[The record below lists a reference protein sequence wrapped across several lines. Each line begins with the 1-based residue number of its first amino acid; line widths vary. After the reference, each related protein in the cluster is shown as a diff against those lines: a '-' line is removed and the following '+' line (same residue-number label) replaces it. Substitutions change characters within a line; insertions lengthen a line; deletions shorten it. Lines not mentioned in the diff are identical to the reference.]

1 MKRFR
6 NVLAERLS
14 AYVELR
20 RGPGLKFAVQADI
33 LHKFDRY
40 LLEREYDGLLTQEIA
55 IDFATHKPSIGK
67 TECARRYQVVRNFS
81 EYLATFEPRTPP
93 MDPKALRRSKTRPPA
108 HIFTDGELKRV
119 LHEARH
125 ISAKNPLRG
134 VTLHTMVGLAVSTGL
149 RISEVV
155 RLDKADADHLETG
168 RGNGARTRNARLAAV
183 RSFFRHVACS
193 DPASMGVARR
203 VLAIEGKRT
212 IKRAPHYLRHDE
224 LDAVVAAPDRSTPL
238 GRRDHALLLFLGRT
252 GARASEAVGVN
263 ASDLRLERP
272 WQVLLRGKGSKER
285 VIPLREDTAAVLRAL
300 CDERGIKTDD
310 DAPVF
315 VNARGQRLTRHG
327 AYRIVQR
334 AAEVASRACPALA
347 NRSVSPHTLRHTV
360 AMRLLQSGVD
370 LSVVR
375 SWLGHVSLDTTHQ
388 YVEADV
394 EMKRRALEK
403 CEDPEAQLSCYRP
416 TDAVLAL
423 LESL

>member
-1 MKRFR
+1 MMKKQNGPALADLLESFFR
-6 NVLAERLS
+6 KRLIVQRRASHATVASYRDALRLLLTFTSEKAGKTPSNLAVGDLDRDMVLAFL
-14 AYVELR
+14 
-20 RGPGLKFAVQADI
+20 
-33 LHKFDRY
+33 
-40 LLEREYDGLLTQEIA
+40 
-55 IDFATHKPSIGK
+55 
-67 TECARRYQVVRNFS
+67 
-81 EYLATFEPRTPP
+81 
-93 MDPKALRRSKTRPPA
+93 
-108 HIFTDGELKRV
+108 
-119 LHEARH
+119 
-125 ISAKNPLRG
+125 
-134 VTLHTMVGLAVSTGL
+134 
-149 RISEVV
+149 
-155 RLDKADADHLETG
+155 DHLEAV

-212 IKRAPHYLRHDE
+212 VKRVLGYLRQDE
-224 LDAVVAAPDRSTPL
+224 FDAVIAAPDRSTPL

-252 GARASEAVGVN
+252 GARASEAVGAN

-272 WQVLLRGKGSKER
+272 WQVLLRGKGLKER
-285 VIPLREDTAAVLRAL
+285 TIPLREDTASVLRAL

-315 VNARGQRLTRHG
+315 VNLRGQRLTRHG
-327 AYRIVQR
+327 VYRIVRR
-334 AAEVASRACPALA
+334 AAEVASKVCPSLA

-370 LSVVR
+370 LSLIA

-388 YVEADV
+388 YTEADV

-403 CEDPEAQLSCYRP
+403 CEDPEAQLSCYQP

>member
-1 MKRFR
+1 MMKKQNGPALAGLLESFFR
-6 NVLAERLS
+6 KRLIVQRRASHATVASYRDALRLLLTFTSEKAGKAPSDLAVGDLDRDMVLAFL
-14 AYVELR
+14 
-20 RGPGLKFAVQADI
+20 
-33 LHKFDRY
+33 
-40 LLEREYDGLLTQEIA
+40 
-55 IDFATHKPSIGK
+55 
-67 TECARRYQVVRNFS
+67 
-81 EYLATFEPRTPP
+81 
-93 MDPKALRRSKTRPPA
+93 
-108 HIFTDGELKRV
+108 
-119 LHEARH
+119 
-125 ISAKNPLRG
+125 
-134 VTLHTMVGLAVSTGL
+134 
-149 RISEVV
+149 
-155 RLDKADADHLETG
+155 DHLEVA

-193 DPASMGVARR
+193 DPASMGVAQR

-212 IKRAPHYLRHDE
+212 IKRVPHYLRHDE

-238 GRRDHALLLFLGRT
+238 GRRDHALLLFLGWT

-285 VIPLREDTAAVLRAL
+285 VIPLREDTAAVLHAL
-300 CDERGIKTDD
+300 CCERGVRTDD

-315 VNARGQRLTRHG
+315 VNMRRQRLTRHG

-334 AAEVASRACPALA
+334 AAEVAAMACPSLA
-347 NRSVSPHTLRHTV
+347 KRSVSPHTLRHTV

-370 LSVVR
+370 LSIIAA
-375 SWLGHVSLDTTHQ
+375 WLGHVSLDTTHG

-403 CEDPEAQLSCYRP
+403 CGDPKVQLSCYQP

-423 LESL
+423 LEAL